1 MRENQDLT
9 SALFG
14 LAIPCYTDAMP
25 EALPEASL
33 AVIFSTSFVVALS
46 GALMPG
52 PVLAL
57 TISGVAKRGFR
68 AAPLIIAGHALLELA
83 LVIALVFGLSR
94 FIDSD
99 FIASI
104 IGIVGGSVLIGIG
117 AMTAIKG
124 RNAQNPLSSPPTYAT
139 RDHMLVMS
147 GVVLSLSNPYWFL
160 WWATI
165 GLTYLL
171 WSLKLGTAG
180 VATFFV
186 GHTSGD
192 FAWHAVVALVIITG
206 RRFINDAAYRWMLI
220 VCGVALVG
228 LGIYFIIS
236 GARFLM
242 APESATAA
250 VLSTIRG

>member
-1 MRENQDLT
+1 
-9 SALFG
+9 
-14 LAIPCYTDAMP
+14 MP

-57 TISGVAKRGFR
+57 TISGVARRGFR

-117 AMTAIKG
+117 AVTAIKG
-124 RNAQNPLSSPPTYAT
+124 RKSVNPLSSPPSYAT
-139 RDHMLVMS
+139 RDHMLVVS
-147 GVVLSLSNPYWFL
+147 GVVTSISNPYWFL

-165 GLTYLL
+165 GITYLL
-171 WSLKLGTAG
+171 WSLKLGAAG
-180 VATFFV
+180 VATFFT
-186 GHTSGD
+186 GHMLGD
-192 FAWHAVVALVIITG
+192 FGWYAVVALVIITG
-206 RRFINDAAYRWMLI
+206 RRFISDSAYRWMLI
-220 VCGVALVG
+220 VCGIALVG
-228 LGIYFIIS
+228 LGVYFIIS

-242 APESATAA
+242 APEATIAA
-250 VLSTIRG
+250 ALSTI

>member
-1 MRENQDLT
+1 
-9 SALFG
+9 
-14 LAIPCYTDAMP
+14 MP
-25 EALPEASL
+25 DALPEASL

-46 GALMPG
+46 GAMMPG

-57 TISGVAKRGFR
+57 TISGVARRGFR

-94 FIDSD
+94 LIDSG

-104 IGIVGGSVLIGIG
+104 IGIVGGSVLVGIG
-117 AMTAIKG
+117 AMTVIKG
-124 RNAQNPLSSPPTYAT
+124 RKSANPLSSPPTYAT

-147 GVVLSLSNPYWFL
+147 GVLLSLSNPFWFL

-180 VATFFV
+180 VATFFA

-192 FAWHAVVALVIITG
+192 FVWHAVVALIIITG
-206 RRFINDAAYRWMLI
+206 RRFISDSVYRRMLMI
-220 VCGVALVG
+220 CGVALVG
-228 LGIYFIIS
+228 LGIYFIVS
-236 GARFLM
+236 GAQFLM
-242 APESATAA
+242 APETAA
-250 VLSTIRG
+250 ALSTIRGCS

>member
-1 MRENQDLT
+1 MT
-9 SALFG
+9 
-14 LAIPCYTDAMP
+14 T
-25 EALPEASL
+25 EALPEATL
-33 AVIFSTSFVVALS
+33 AVIFTTSFVVALS

-57 TISGVAKRGFR
+57 TISGVARRGFR

-117 AMTAIKG
+117 VVTVIKG
-124 RNAQNPLSSPPTYAT
+124 RHSVNPLSSPPTYAT
-139 RDHMLVMS
+139 RDHMLVVS
-147 GVVLSLSNPYWFL
+147 GIVTSISNPYWFL

-165 GLTYLL
+165 GITYLL
-171 WSLKLGTAG
+171 WSLKLGAAG
-180 VATFFV
+180 VATFFT
-186 GHTSGD
+186 GHVLGD
-192 FAWHAVVALVIITG
+192 FGWYALVALVITTG
-206 RRFINDAAYRWMLI
+206 RRFISDSVYRWMLI

-228 LGIYFIIS
+228 LGIYFIVS
-236 GARFLM
+236 GAMFLVSP
-242 APESATAA
+242 ALETA
-250 VLSTIRG
+250 VV

>member
-1 MRENQDLT
+1 
-9 SALFG
+9 
-14 LAIPCYTDAMP
+14 
-25 EALPEASL
+25 
-33 AVIFSTSFVVALS
+33 
-46 GALMPG
+46 MPG

-57 TISGVAKRGFR
+57 TISGVARRGFR

-124 RNAQNPLSSPPTYAT
+124 RRSVNPLSSPPTYAT
-139 RDHMLVMS
+139 RDHMLIMS
-147 GVVLSLSNPYWFL
+147 GIVLSLSNPYWFL

-171 WSLKLGTAG
+171 WSLKLGAAG

-206 RRFINDAAYRWMLI
+206 RRFINDSAYRWMLI
-220 VCGVALVG
+220 VCGIALVG
-228 LGIYFIIS
+228 LGVYFIVS
-236 GARFLM
+236 GAQFLM
-242 APESATAA
+242 SSWTAE
-250 VLSTIRG
+250 

>member
-1 MRENQDLT
+1 
-9 SALFG
+9 
-14 LAIPCYTDAMP
+14 MP

-33 AVIFSTSFVVALS
+33 AVIFFTSFVVALT

-57 TISGVAKRGFR
+57 TISSVARRGFR

-94 FIDSD
+94 LIDSG
-99 FIASI
+99 FVASI

-117 AMTAIKG
+117 TMTSIKG
-124 RNAQNPLSSPPTYAT
+124 RRSVNPLSSPPTYAT
-139 RDHMLVMS
+139 RDHMLVVS

-192 FAWHAVVALVIITG
+192 FAWHSVVALVIITG
-206 RRFINDAAYRWMLI
+206 RRFISDSVYRRMLI

-236 GARFLM
+236 GAQFLM
-242 APESATAA
+242 
-250 VLSTIRG
+250 

>member
-1 MRENQDLT
+1 MT
-9 SALFG
+9 
-14 LAIPCYTDAMP
+14 

-57 TISGVAKRGFR
+57 TISGVAQRGFW

-104 IGIVGGSVLIGIG
+104 IGIVGGSVLVGIG
-117 AMTAIKG
+117 AVTMIKG
-124 RNAQNPLSSPPTYAT
+124 RKSVSPLSNPPSYAT
-139 RDHMLVMS
+139 RDHMLVVS
-147 GVVLSLSNPYWFL
+147 GVITSVSNSYWFL

-165 GLTYLL
+165 GITYLL
-171 WSLKLGTAG
+171 WSLKLGAAG
-180 VATFFV
+180 VATFFT
-186 GHTSGD
+186 GHTLGD
-192 FAWHAVVALVIITG
+192 FGWYAVVGLVVTTG
-206 RRFINDAAYRWMLI
+206 RRFISDAVYRWMLI
-220 VCGVALVG
+220 ICGVALVG
-228 LGIYFIIS
+228 LGIYFIVS
-236 GARFLM
+236 GSVYF
-242 APESATAA
+242 
-250 VLSTIRG
+250 IG